1 VLEGFAFSGFRSFA
15 AGPTRTVGPMAKT
28 HLLAGPNNAGK
39 SNVLRVA
46 KEVLPALRDDTA
58 YARAENDLPLG
69 EGASD
74 SMQVGLM
81 ARLGAEDIH
90 AVVDGS
96 PAFRPDDLEALFSGA
111 SFQRQEDGRTIFAYE
126 GEGAGRWTPSAAQ
139 VEDLVSAGGGLVRE
153 LSGHLTGHRG
163 GEDGARVLSVLSERL
178 GLRQQIPPV
187 ASVGAFRQIRPGPG
201 ADVVE
206 DEHDGPGLI
215 ERLADLQN
223 PGHAEDDKR
232 ARFARINRFVS
243 TLLGDEEAAIEVPH
257 GAENIVIFHEGRR
270 LPLANY
276 GTGLHEVI
284 ILAVAATVLSD
295 NLVCIEEPEV
305 HLHPTLQRKLLRYL
319 GTETDNQYLI
329 ATHSAHM
336 LDFATSSITAV
347 RLEGGRSELS
357 PAIEPPEVA
366 AIGFELGARASDLV
380 QANAVIWVEGP
391 SDRIYLRAWI
401 GAIDPDLLDGVH
413 YSILHYGGRL
423 LNHLSAEDQA
433 VEEFISLPRI
443 NRHFAVVI
451 DSDRSKRGGR
461 LGATKQRV
469 RTEIEA
475 VPDAVAWITQGY
487 TIEDY
492 VPPGVLAAAVTEVHP
507 NAKLRWSG
515 ERYLAPLA
523 PAQIRGRPK
532 DVDKIAIARH
542 AAAAMVDPGA
552 WPLDLKPRVREIV
565 AMVRAANA

>member
-1 VLEGFAFSGFRSFA
+1 M
-15 AGPTRTVGPMAKT
+15 TKT
-28 HLLAGPNNAGK
+28 HLLAGTNNAGK

-46 KEVLPALRDDTA
+46 KEVLPALRDDTP
-58 YARAENDLPLG
+58 YARGENDLPLG
-69 EGASD
+69 GGSST

-81 ARLGAEDIH
+81 VRLDGDEIH
-90 AVVDGS
+90 GVVEGGRLFQPES
-96 PAFRPDDLEALFSGA
+96 LEALFSGP
-111 SFQRQEDGRTIFAYE
+111 SFHREGDGRVILAYE
-126 GEGAGRWTPSAAQ
+126 SDGAGRWTPSAAQ
-139 VEDLVSAGGGLVRE
+139 VADLSSAGDAQGGIVTQ

-163 GEDGARVLSVLSERL
+163 GEDATRVLHALSGRL
-178 GLRQQIPPV
+178 EVRQQIPQV

-232 ARFARINRFVS
+232 ERFARINRFVS

-257 GAENIVIFHEGRR
+257 SAEDIVIFHEERR

-347 RLEGGRSELS
+347 RLESGRSELS
-357 PAIEPPEVA
+357 PVIEPAEVA
-366 AIGFELGARASDLV
+366 TISFELGARASDLV

-401 GAIDPDLLDGVH
+401 AAIDPELLDGVH
-413 YSILHYGGRL
+413 YSLLHYGGRL
-423 LNHLSAEDQA
+423 LNHLTAEDQA

-451 DSDRSKRGGR
+451 DSDRAKRGGR
-461 LGATKQRV
+461 LSATKQRV
-469 RTEIEA
+469 RAEIEA
-475 VPDAVAWITQGY
+475 VPEAVVWITQGY

-492 VPPGVLAAAVTEVHP
+492 VPPGMLAAAVSEVHP
-507 NAKLRWSG
+507 DAKLRWSG
-515 ERYLAPLA
+515 DRHIAPLA

-532 DVDKIAIARH
+532 LVDKMGIARH
-542 AAAAMVDPGA
+542 AAAAMDDPGN
-552 WPLDLKPRVREIV
+552 WPLDLKARVRELV
-565 AMVRAANA
+565 TMVRAANE